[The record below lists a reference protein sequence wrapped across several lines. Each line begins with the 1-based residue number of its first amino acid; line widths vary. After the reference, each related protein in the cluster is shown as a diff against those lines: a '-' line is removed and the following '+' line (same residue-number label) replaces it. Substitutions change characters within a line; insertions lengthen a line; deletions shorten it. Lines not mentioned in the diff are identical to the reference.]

1 MFSKSESGE
10 NTGDPMAVVIGV
22 SGHNRTKPPGVP
34 MRVRPLI
41 VVFALTGLLACSLT
55 VGVRGQL
62 EDGSETF
69 KGSVTGHSNHSG
81 EIHMDSSKPG
91 VTLDGEFVFA
101 TRREGSGVIK
111 TSDGRVGKFTFVS
124 TGRNGNGF
132 GDLGGKRFVFTFG
145 GDVERPKAAPE
156 KSE

>member
-1 MFSKSESGE
+1 
-10 NTGDPMAVVIGV
+10 
-22 SGHNRTKPPGVP
+22 

-41 VVFALTGLLACSLT
+41 AVAGLAVLLACSLT

-69 KGSVTGHSNHSG
+69 KGSVTGHSNRSG

-145 GDVERPKAAPE
+145 GTVEESKAAPE
-156 KSE
+156 KTE

>member
-1 MFSKSESGE
+1 MRYR
-10 NTGDPMAVVIGV
+10 PILAVA
-22 SGHNRTKPPGVP
+22 
-34 MRVRPLI
+34 
-41 VVFALTGLLACSLT
+41 ALSILLACSLT

-69 KGSVTGHSNHSG
+69 KGSVTGHSNRSG

-101 TRREGSGVIK
+101 TKREGSGVIR

-124 TGRNGNGF
+124 TGRNGNGY
-132 GDLGGKRFVFTFG
+132 GDLGGKKFVFSFG
-145 GDVERPKAAPE
+145 GEVETPKQDSPKAE
-156 KSE
+156 